1 MQLLRGNRSFRR
13 LWVGQVISEL
23 GNWFNFIAV
32 LGLVRVVSKAAP
44 EATTILLVMRIAP
57 FALSAPLAGAVVD
70 RWSRRTVMIV
80 SDLARV
86 VVSLGFLL
94 VSGPEDLWIAYT
106 CTVFLTLFFAFFEAA
121 KNAAMPNLTSDEG
134 LLAGN
139 ALMYSTRF
147 LLMTI
152 GAALGGLTAAR
163 FGYKAAFIINA
174 VSFLASAYS
183 VWSLSEKET
192 RQVEAVDETS
202 ETQEARVERAERL
215 SFWREL
221 NEGWAFILK
230 HPIVMAIIGCNLLW
244 ATGGGAINLV
254 ADRLGGV
261 VFAEREGLQSDTGV
275 AVLYAAAGFGFCIG
289 MLLARRVGAHVE
301 LHGLTVKFIGW
312 TLFLH
317 GIVYA
322 SAGLMPTL
330 WLASLMIF
338 FSRVLIGAEFAVQ
351 QTLLMRLLPDNIRGR
366 VMTTDNAAELS
377 LMSLTTIIA
386 GWSLGFI
393 TPQTLTIIS
402 GLLSATPGV
411 FWLVLFTLG
420 RLHLPRHVE
429 GTPIKGE
436 TADALLPSAG

>member
-23 GNWFNFIAV
+23 GSWFNFIAV
-32 LGLVRVVSKAAP
+32 LGLVRVVSQAAP
-44 EATTILLVMRIAP
+44 EATTILLVVRLAP

-70 RWSRRTVMIV
+70 RWSRRNVMIV
-80 SDLARV
+80 TDLARV
-86 VVSLGFLL
+86 VVALGFLL
-94 VSGPEDLWIAYT
+94 VKGPEDLWIAYT
-106 CTVFLTLFFAFFEAA
+106 CTALLTLFSAFFEAA
-121 KNAAMPNLTSDEG
+121 KNATMPNLTSDDG

-147 LLMTI
+147 LLMTM

-192 RQVEAVDETS
+192 RRVEDVEVAS
-202 ETQEARVERAERL
+202 ETQGARVERVKRP
-215 SFWREL
+215 SFWREI

-230 HPIVMAIIGCNLLW
+230 HPLVMAIIGCNLLW
-244 ATGGGAINLV
+244 ATGGGAVNLV

-275 AVLYAAAGFGFCIG
+275 AVLYAAAGFGVCIG
-289 MLLARRVGAHVE
+289 MLLARRIGAHVE

-317 GIVYA
+317 GIFYA

-338 FSRVLIGAEFAVQ
+338 ISRVIIGVEYAVQ
-351 QTLLMRLLPDNIRGR
+351 QTLLMRLLPDHIRGR
-366 VMTTDNAAELS
+366 VMTTDNAAELT

-393 TPQTLTIIS
+393 TPQTLAIIS

-411 FWLVLFTLG
+411 FWLTLFVLG
-420 RLHLPRHVE
+420 RLHIPRH
-429 GTPIKGE
+429 GE
-436 TADALLPSAG
+436 EAQIEEESDVALLASAG